1 VGQKTNPV
9 GFRLGVIRGWD
20 SNWYTDGSFADK
32 LVEDEE
38 IRRYLF
44 ARLKRAGLSR
54 VVIERTPRRVILTLH
69 TSRPGVVIGR
79 GGAEVE
85 KLREELKKLTS
96 KDVQINI
103 NEIKRPE
110 LDASLVAQN
119 IAQQLEGRVSFR
131 RAMKQSI
138 GAAMRMGAEGV
149 RVKLSGRLGGAEMSR
164 TEQYLEGRVPL
175 HTLRADIDFAEA
187 TAFTI
192 YGTSGVKVWIFHGEI
207 IGKPDLSPN
216 AYAQRQQAAAPPPPE
231 RRRRREGGGR
241 GERTERTGGEGGG
254 RTGGGRT
261 GAGGD
266 GGGRTGGRRPRR
278 GGTGPTTS

>member
-1 VGQKTNPV
+1 MGQKTNPI

-38 IRRYLF
+38 IRRYLD

-54 VVIERTPRRVILTLH
+54 TVIERTPRRIILTLH

-79 GGAEVE
+79 GGSEVE
-85 KLREELKKLTS
+85 KLREELKTLTD

-119 IAQQLEGRVSFR
+119 IAQQLEGRVSYR
-131 RAMKQSI
+131 RAMKQAL
-138 GAAMRMGAEGV
+138 GAAMRMGAEGIRIKV
-149 RVKLSGRLGGAEMSR
+149 GGRLGGSEMR
-164 TEQYLEGRVPL
+164 RVEQYMEGRVPL

-192 YGTSGVKVWIFHGEI
+192 AGTCGVKVWIFHGEV

-216 AYAQRQQAAAPPPPE
+216 AYAQRQQTAAPSVPE
-231 RRRRREGGGR
+231 RRRGGRGGRDDRSGGRDNRGGRGGRGGSGGGGR
-241 GERTERTGGEGGG
+241 GGSGGGGGG
-254 RTGGGRT
+254 R
-261 GAGGD
+261 
-266 GGGRTGGRRPRR
+266 GRR
-278 GGTGPTTS
+278 